1 MAKISNIQIDNAYWS
16 DEFDYEGVAQVQKRS
31 VTGALLVFE
40 QAQPTG
46 QPLTLQGAWVTRQAL
61 LQLQTLRRQVSEL
74 VVVELEDGRKFNALF
89 NRSEKS
95 IESKLVRG
103 AAALPNDDDLY
114 EVVLR
119 FLIVSQIS

>member
-103 AAALPNDDDLY
+103 AAALPSDDDLY
-114 EVVLR
+114 EVTLR